1 MPGQGGKRE
10 ATPYHDSG
18 KKQKS
23 ETLCPTLGLSF
34 RLRTESEAE
43 ADLHKYKYAL
53 NEVAKG
59 EDPFHE
65 CEEELEEY
73 KQVCSFA
80 KVRCSCHG
88 RPRGAD
94 LGLQA
99 LSGRGNAG
107 A

>member
-1 MPGQGGKRE
+1 MLYFALPGRMPGQGEKRE

-73 KQVCSFA
+73 KQVRPLCITALFSFWTSA
-80 KVRCSCHG
+80 R
-88 RPRGAD
+88 R
-94 LGLQA
+94 
-99 LSGRGNAG
+99 
-107 A
+107 

>member
-1 MPGQGGKRE
+1 M
-10 ATPYHDSG
+10 
-18 KKQKS
+18 QKS

-73 KQVCSFA
+73 KQVRPLCITAFLSFWTFA
-80 KVRCSCHG
+80 R
-88 RPRGAD
+88 R
-94 LGLQA
+94 
-99 LSGRGNAG
+99 
-107 A
+107 